1 MLQGRLCF
9 LIRNIVKVTDEVQE
23 EARRIWSPDLNVSVV
38 QGDGGAVISH
48 CWFDKWDGL
57 VQMKW
62 EVKYDALKKQ
72 VTGIEVKDEKV
83 LLKYHCG
90 IWY

>member
-1 MLQGRLCF
+1 MKEIPKEL
-9 LIRNIVKVTDEVQE
+9 ES
-23 EARRIWSPDLNVSVV
+23 IWSPDLNVSVV
-38 QGDGGAVISH
+38 LEDGRAVISH

-72 VTGIEVKDEKV
+72 VTRIEVKDERV
-83 LLKYHCG
+83 LVKYECG
-90 IWY
+90 IRY